1 MAMVPSIFSRHT
13 WMAGC
18 LALLW
23 PMAAAAQEQ
32 EDSEP
37 LGDPYPIAQ
46 LQGLNK
52 ITARIS
58 NFKAPVDETVTFGS
72 LEITARTC
80 RKTRPEEEPESV
92 AFLEIDEVP
101 INASREEVFSG
112 WMFASSPAVS
122 ALEHPVYD
130 VWVDDCLNEDGESA
144 QVEPKDPVEDQ

>member
-1 MAMVPSIFSRHT
+1 MTRFSSLISREI

-18 LALLW
+18 LALLL
-23 PMAAAAQEQ
+23 PTSAVSQEQ
-32 EDSEP
+32 QDSEP
-37 LGDPYPIAQ
+37 LGEPYPIAQ

-52 ITARIS
+52 VTARIS
-58 NFKAPVDETVTFGS
+58 RFEAPVDETVTFGS

-101 INASREEVFSG
+101 VTAPRQEVFSG

-130 VWVDDCLNEDGESA
+130 VWVEDCLDADGESA